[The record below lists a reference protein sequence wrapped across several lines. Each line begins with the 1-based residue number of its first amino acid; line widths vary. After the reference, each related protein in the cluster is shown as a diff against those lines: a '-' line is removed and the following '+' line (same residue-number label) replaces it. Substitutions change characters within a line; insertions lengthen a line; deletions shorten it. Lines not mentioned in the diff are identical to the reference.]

1 MQDGRVDDA
10 QALTHATD
18 KAELAKRCN
27 RPAPG
32 EERPADK
39 PERPERAPRPER
51 VPD

>member
-1 MQDGRVDDA
+1 VQDGRVDDA